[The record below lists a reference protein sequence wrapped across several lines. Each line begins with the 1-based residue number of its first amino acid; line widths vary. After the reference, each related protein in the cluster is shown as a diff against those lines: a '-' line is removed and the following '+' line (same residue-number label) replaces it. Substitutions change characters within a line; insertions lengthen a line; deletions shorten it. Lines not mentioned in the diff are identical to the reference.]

1 MNARHGDMWTHQF
14 DGSSFG
20 SKNRDMFLFRDRQEM
35 EDKWSYPEGL
45 NFSQRDRIEAEK
57 EYKEKMKLW
66 RRRREMMLHRLPI
79 DMLLGGT
86 KVVMT
91 ERMDILG
98 EIRRLKQVELP
109 TRAKDLY
116 VGRGIRLPPD
126 HTINRP
132 KHKLPIANS
141 YDLSSI
147 NKTTTT
153 ERAPNIQR
161 SKTDVSRI
169 HRNKTKV
176 TLRMPAKAKTQL
188 SSHPKRLAAPSDSP
202 EQIPSVAAKPSPAPL
217 KFPEPSPPTEKVEE
231 FTREQGTKEEEQV
244 SQNDHYPNQKK
255 GTLFPNPT
263 PSPPSPPPPVE
274 KVPKPL
280 KGFADYTKLVDAEQL
295 IQLQKTFKRLDS
307 DADGHVQFDKI
318 EKEYLN
324 DMTKQQIKYLRH
336 IYQVESETTFFG
348 EKEFVPFFKLI
359 ETIRNLEKTFSNS
372 FDTVN
377 FDQLEEEISKY
388 MALFLKVDVEG
399 KGEGKLDDLCRLLA
413 ELDRLEMDSEGL
425 QLLKTSFKVIEL
437 FN

>member
-141 YDLSSI
+141 Y
-147 NKTTTT
+147 
-153 ERAPNIQR
+153 
-161 SKTDVSRI
+161 
-169 HRNKTKV
+169 
-176 TLRMPAKAKTQL
+176 
-188 SSHPKRLAAPSDSP
+188 
-202 EQIPSVAAKPSPAPL
+202 AKPSPAPL